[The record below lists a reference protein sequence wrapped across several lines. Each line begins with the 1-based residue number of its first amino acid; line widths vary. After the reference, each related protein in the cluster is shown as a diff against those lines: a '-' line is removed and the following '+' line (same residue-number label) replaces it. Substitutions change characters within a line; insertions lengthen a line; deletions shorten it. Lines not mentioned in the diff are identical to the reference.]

1 MLFRRTEVIVFLR
14 DRNLKSVFLAFVLVL
29 FFGPLGLFYAGVGWG
44 LLALMFSFIFMVI
57 GCAVGLLFGDPG
69 GWIDLDSIAVPVFAF
84 GIIFG
89 WGMMYLI
96 SLVVGP
102 VVVHYKRQYQL
113 DEIEELEAYENK
125 AANRY
130 RPKRRHCSYT

>member
-1 MLFRRTEVIVFLR
+1 MRY
-14 DRNLKSVFLAFVLVL
+14 RNLKSVFVAFVLVL
-29 FFGPLGLFYAGVGWG
+29 VFGPLGLFYAGVGWG
-44 LLALMFSFIFMVI
+44 LLALLFSFIFMVI
-57 GCAVGLLFGDPG
+57 GCAVGLLFGGPG
-69 GWIDLDSIAVPVFAF
+69 GWINLDTIDIPVLAF
-84 GIIFG
+84 GIFFG

-102 VVVHYKRQYQL
+102 VAVHYKRQYQL

-130 RPKRRHCSYT
+130 RPKRRQYSYT